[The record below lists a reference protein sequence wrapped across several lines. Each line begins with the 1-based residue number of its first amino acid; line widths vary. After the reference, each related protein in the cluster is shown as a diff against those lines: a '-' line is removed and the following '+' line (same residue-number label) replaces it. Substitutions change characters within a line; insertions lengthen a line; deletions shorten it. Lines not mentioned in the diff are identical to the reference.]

1 MLLGLRRLA
10 HGLVGHVA
18 ALGGAAMVAS
28 NSPSVAFCVAKPA
41 VAPMAEGVPPGDRSR
56 WSREHKSPEEC
67 ALRAQKVTE
76 DPEALLHPYLA
87 NWATSMSTLLNV
99 PPAFLVH
106 QLSPLFGAC
115 ARYVRASRY
124 HAQRHPGHSEPLNF
138 NKLLG
143 ADSGTGKSQAM
154 TACLT
159 EFLMYEKTMGRDL
172 VVRNMT
178 IESLES
184 RMSTNAQREEPLVQ
198 SAYQQGGALL
208 LMDEASKLVHMG
220 QYKSGGKG
228 DHRER
233 FMEASNGVLVKTDR
247 KGGSTKLTKAGSA
260 SSATNTP
267 SSASMDD
274 NDDENTEA
282 TFTSSLTTE
291 AYYPHLNTVLFTHPF
306 RVAGWT
312 NAEQEADGT
321 DGWTV
326 RLKTTVVS
334 SMREPTKGR
343 DELIEIAES
352 PGLKMPLY
360 HLLVASTLICEA
372 LPQPSSKLVPFKLLE
387 YDDDCEAEHVKW
399 DKMVCARSRE
409 LQGAP
414 KSDLEMAV
422 HSKTVGDLIKE
433 TGCASLQRM
442 ACTVVSKALEL
453 QDYDGTDRAFF
464 EEALRDPIKNL
475 LASAPR
481 AWDGYPQLCN
491 INDMTLAKARVTLE
505 MNTALALMVKSV
517 REVPPE
523 PLRAEEG
530 DGGGL
535 HVVGVPMNKGRHD
548 LTLRENKN
556 EFKIRMPN
564 GKQEVDELA
573 YFLHVILTAPRIDKN
588 LISMTSLY
596 IGTPRINMGNENGEE
611 PNTTHFLVKE
621 LAARGLATSTSFKLS
636 ADQAKFCG
644 SRTGTKR
651 WFIRVKEVGA
661 LSDAMNQAY
670 GSELK
675 RIRLT
680 LADLLK
686 MNDDTLPLDE
696 DVIKSHG
703 THDQLCALLKGR
715 LPVDVDDEEALDM
728 EDPPALQE
736 GQDRGVRPA
745 TLRERAAAAGASS
758 SAEAGPSA
766 PTELEAAA
774 TGSVTAAE
782 AAIFAG
788 LAPSRAG
795 QSNAPGKRRT
805 SAAGLHNLS
814 PQRPAKAMDTSPSPN
829 SRMVEESVAAAS
841 ESLLESNP
849 SVEEF
854 DVAAYLT

>member
-1 MLLGLRRLA
+1 MFFLGLRRVA

-18 ALGGAAMVAS
+18 ALGGAAIVAS
-28 NSPSVAFCVAKPA
+28 NSPSVAFCVANPA

-76 DPEALLHPYLA
+76 DPQALLHPYLA
-87 NWATSMSTLLNV
+87 KWTTAMSTLLNV

-124 HAQRHPGHSEPLNF
+124 HAQRLPGHSEPLNF

-159 EFLMYEKTMGRDL
+159 EFLVYEKTMGRDL

-260 SSATNTP
+260 ASATSTP

-274 NDDENTEA
+274 LDDNTEKEA

-326 RLKTTVVS
+326 RLKTVVVS
-334 SMREPTKGR
+334 SKREPTKGR
-343 DELIEIAES
+343 EELIEIAES
-352 PGLKMPLY
+352 PDLDFPLY
-360 HLLVASTLICEA
+360 HLFVAAELICEA

-399 DKMVCARSRE
+399 DKMVCDKWHE

-422 HSKTVGDLIKE
+422 HSKSVGDLIKE
-433 TGCASLQRM
+433 TGCAALQRM
-442 ACTVVSKALEL
+442 ACTAVSEALEL
-453 QDYDGTDRAFF
+453 KDYDGTDRAVF
-464 EEALRDPIKNL
+464 EEALREPIKKL

-481 AWDGYPQLCN
+481 ASDGYPQLCN
-491 INDMTLAKARVTLE
+491 IDDMTLAKARVKLE
-505 MNTALALMVKSV
+505 MKTALALMIKSV

-523 PLRAEEG
+523 PLRA
-530 DGGGL
+530 
-535 HVVGVPMNKGRHD
+535 VVG
-548 LTLRENKN
+548 
-556 EFKIRMPN
+556 
-564 GKQEVDELA
+564 
-573 YFLHVILTAPRIDKN
+573 
-588 LISMTSLY
+588 
-596 IGTPRINMGNENGEE
+596 
-611 PNTTHFLVKE
+611 
-621 LAARGLATSTSFKLS
+621 
-636 ADQAKFCG
+636 
-644 SRTGTKR
+644 
-651 WFIRVKEVGA
+651 
-661 LSDAMNQAY
+661 
-670 GSELK
+670 
-675 RIRLT
+675 
-680 LADLLK
+680 
-686 MNDDTLPLDE
+686 
-696 DVIKSHG
+696 
-703 THDQLCALLKGR
+703 
-715 LPVDVDDEEALDM
+715 
-728 EDPPALQE
+728 
-736 GQDRGVRPA
+736 
-745 TLRERAAAAGASS
+745 
-758 SAEAGPSA
+758 
-766 PTELEAAA
+766 
-774 TGSVTAAE
+774 
-782 AAIFAG
+782 
-788 LAPSRAG
+788 
-795 QSNAPGKRRT
+795 
-805 SAAGLHNLS
+805 
-814 PQRPAKAMDTSPSPN
+814 
-829 SRMVEESVAAAS
+829 
-841 ESLLESNP
+841 
-849 SVEEF
+849 
-854 DVAAYLT
+854 

>member
-1 MLLGLRRLA
+1 MFFLGLRRVA
-10 HGLVGHVA
+10 HGLIGHVA
-18 ALGGAAMVAS
+18 ALGGAAIVAS
-28 NSPSVAFCVAKPA
+28 NSPSVAFCVANPA

-76 DPEALLHPYLA
+76 DPQALLHPYLA
-87 NWATSMSTLLNV
+87 KWTTAMSTLLNV

-124 HAQRHPGHSEPLNF
+124 HAERLPGHSEPLNF

-159 EFLMYEKTMGRDL
+159 EFLVYEKTMGRDL

-260 SSATNTP
+260 ASATSTP

-274 NDDENTEA
+274 LDDNTDNTEKEA

-291 AYYPHLNTVLFTHPF
+291 AYYPHLNCVLFTHPF

-312 NAEQEADGT
+312 NDEQEADGT

-326 RLKTTVVS
+326 RLKTVVVS
-334 SMREPTKGR
+334 SKREPTKGR

-352 PGLKMPLY
+352 PELEFPLY
-360 HLLVASTLICEA
+360 HLFVAAGLICEA
-372 LPQPSSKLVPFKLLE
+372 LPQPSSKLMPFKLIE

-399 DKMVCARSRE
+399 DKIVCDKWHE

-422 HSKTVGDLIKE
+422 WSKSVGDLIKE
-433 TGCASLQRM
+433 TGIAALQRM
-442 ACTVVSKALEL
+442 ACTAVSEALAL
-453 QDYDGTDRAFF
+453 KDYDGTDRAVF
-464 EEALRDPIKNL
+464 EEALREPIKNL

-481 AWDGYPQLCN
+481 ASDGYPQLCN
-491 INDMTLAKARVTLE
+491 IDDMTLAKARVKQE
-505 MNTALALMVKSV
+505 MSTAFALMIKSV

-523 PLRAEEG
+523 PMRAE
-530 DGGGL
+530 DGERGGPD
-535 HVVGVPMNKGRHD
+535 VVGVPKNKGRHD
-548 LTLRENKN
+548 LTLRQNKN
-556 EFKIRMPN
+556 EFKIKMN
-564 GKQEVDELA
+564 GKYEVDELA

-588 LISMTSLY
+588 LISMASLY
-596 IGTPRINMGNENGEE
+596 HGSPRIFMGKDTGEE
-611 PNTTHFLVKE
+611 ANTSHFLVKE
-621 LAARGLATSTSFKLS
+621 LAARGLATSYSFKLS

-644 SRTGTKR
+644 SRTNTKR

-661 LSDAMNQAY
+661 LSDEQKQAY

-696 DVIKSHG
+696 DVIKKDG
-703 THDQLCALLKGR
+703 TNAQLCDLLKGR
-715 LPVDVDDEEALDM
+715 RPAAPVEDEEEALDE
-728 EDPPALQE
+728 EDSAFQG
-736 GQDRGVRPA
+736 GQPGRLVRPA
-745 TLRERAAAAGASS
+745 TASGRAAATAGASS

-766 PTELEAAA
+766 PTELETAAR
-774 TGSVTAAE
+774 GGVTDAE
-782 AAIFAG
+782 AAVFA
-788 LAPSRAG
+788 R
-795 QSNAPGKRRT
+795 QNKRGT
-805 SAAGLHNLS
+805 LAAGM
-814 PQRPAKAMDTSPSPN
+814 RPLTPPRAAKNMDISASPN
-829 SRMVEESVAAAS
+829 SRIVEESVALAAP
-841 ESLLESNP
+841 LEDDD
-849 SVEEF
+849 F
-854 DVAAYLT
+854 LAAALGD

>member
-1 MLLGLRRLA
+1 
-10 HGLVGHVA
+10 
-18 ALGGAAMVAS
+18 
-28 NSPSVAFCVAKPA
+28 
-41 VAPMAEGVPPGDRSR
+41 MAEGEPPGERSR
-56 WSREHKSPEEC
+56 WSREHKSTEEC
-67 ALRAQKVTE
+67 ALRAQKITV
-76 DPEALLHPYLA
+76 DPQALLHPYLA
-87 NWATSMSTLLNV
+87 KWATAMSKLLNV
-99 PPAFLVH
+99 PEAFLVH

-124 HAQRHPGHSEPLNF
+124 HAQRLPGHSEPLNF

-143 ADSGTGKSQAM
+143 ADSGTGKSQSM
-154 TACLT
+154 TAGLN
-159 EFLMYEKTMGRDL
+159 EFLLYEKTMKRDI

-184 RMSTNAQREEPLVQ
+184 RMSTNAQREEPLVK
-198 SAYQQGGALL
+198 STYQQGGALL

-233 FMEASNGVLVKTDR
+233 FMEAGNGVLIKTDR

-260 SSATNTP
+260 TSTP
-267 SSASMDD
+267 SSASIDDDDDDD
-274 NDDENTEA
+274 NTEK

-291 AYYPHLNTVLFTHPF
+291 AYYPHLNTVLFTHPH
-306 RVAGWT
+306 RVSSWT
-312 NAEQEADGT
+312 QQEQEADGT

-326 RLKTTVVS
+326 RLKTCVVS
-334 SMREPTKGR
+334 SKRVPTKGR
-343 DELIEIAES
+343 DELIGIAAS
-352 PGLKMPLY
+352 SDLDYPLY
-360 HLLVASTLICEA
+360 HLLVAAELICEA

-399 DKMVCARSRE
+399 DQMVCAKSHE

-422 HSKTVGDLIKE
+422 WSKTVGDVIKE
-433 TGCASLQRM
+433 TGCAALQRM
-442 ACTVVSKALEL
+442 ACIVVSQATGLK
-453 QDYDGTDRAFF
+453 DYDGTDRQIF
-464 EEALRDPIKNL
+464 EEALREPIKNL

-481 AWDGYPQLCN
+481 AWDDYPQVCN

-505 MNTALALMVKSV
+505 MNTALALMIKSV

-523 PLRAEEG
+523 PLRAE
-530 DGGGL
+530 DGERGGL

-548 LTLRENKN
+548 LTFRENKN

-564 GKQEVDELA
+564 GKYEVDELA

-596 IGTPRINMGNENGEE
+596 HGKPRIFMGNENGEE
-611 PNTTHFLVKE
+611 PNTSHFLVKE

-661 LSDAMNQAY
+661 LSDEQKQAY

-686 MNDDTLPLDE
+686 MNDDTLPLEE
-696 DVIKSHG
+696 DVIKKDG
-703 THDQLCALLKGR
+703 TNAQLCVLLKGK
-715 LPVDVDDEEALDM
+715 LVAPVEDEEEALDEEASAFQGPQGRM
-728 EDPPALQE
+728 
-736 GQDRGVRPA
+736 VRPA
-745 TLRERAAAAGASS
+745 TANGRAAAAGASS

-774 TGSVTAAE
+774 TGGVTAAE
-782 AAIFAG
+782 AAIFAR
-788 LAPSRAG
+788 LAPSRDDQG
-795 QSNAPGKRRT
+795 NAPGKRRT
-805 SAAGLHNLS
+805 SAAGLQNLS
-814 PQRPAKAMDTSPSPN
+814 PQRPAKAMDTSASPK

-841 ESLLESNP
+841 ETMLESNP
-849 SVEEF
+849 SVVEF
-854 DVAAYLT
+854 DFEAFLT